1 MPVNSRIDG
10 YRSSLEM
17 KNYLSITVTLLASM
31 MLSQV
36 HAATDTKS
44 AGDPEAGKVKSA
56 SCAACHGADGN
67 SLNPEWPKLAG
78 QHEDYMVKQL
88 LYFHSGERV
97 NDTMKGMVE
106 GLSEQ
111 DAQDLA
117 AYFSSQEVKFGTADP
132 ALVQLG
138 EKIYRSGNAE
148 SGVAPCMGCHG
159 PSGAGNPGANYP
171 ALRGQHAAY
180 VEIQLHGF
188 AEGKRVNENSVKM
201 MQILASRMT
210 NREIRAV
217 ASYIQGL
224 H

>member
-1 MPVNSRIDG
+1 
-10 YRSSLEM
+10 M
-17 KNYLSITVTLLASM
+17 KNYLSVTVTLLVSM
-31 MLSQV
+31 MVSSAY
-36 HAATDTKS
+36 AAADTKS
-44 AGDPEAGKVKSA
+44 SGDAEAGKAKSA

-67 SLNPEWPKLAG
+67 SVNPVWPKLAG

-117 AYFSSQEVKFGTADP
+117 AYFSSQDVAFGAADP

-159 PSGAGNPGANYP
+159 PNGAGNPGANYP